1 MDRFVAARAF
11 VTVVEAGGFAP
22 AARRLGLATSSVT
35 RQVDTLEARL
45 GTTLVNRSTRR
56 VTLTDAGQGYYAQ
69 VVRVLGD
76 LEAADLAVAG
86 AGSAPRGVLRVSAP
100 VAFGR
105 LHLAPLLPA
114 YLARY
119 PEVTLDLIFSDAVVD
134 LVAEDVDVAVR
145 LGTPV
150 SQTLIARRLAPHSRV
165 ICASP
170 AYLDQRGV
178 PAQPADL
185 VDHDCLTLALAAG
198 RSVWRFAGADGEDE
212 VAVTGPMRANGSE
225 PLVEAALAGLGLI
238 LMPTWLVG
246 GHIRAG
252 RLRPV
257 LDGWQP
263 APGAADA
270 GIHAVYLANRRGAP
284 KVRTF
289 VDVLL
294 GHWHPTPPWDA
305 P

>member
-1 MDRFVAARAF
+1 MDRFAAARAF

-35 RQVDTLEARL
+35 RQVDALEARL

-56 VTLTDAGQGYYAQ
+56 VALTDAGQAYYAQ

-76 LEAADLAVAG
+76 LEAADLAVTG
-86 AGSAPRGVLRVSAP
+86 AGGAPRGVLRVSAP

-114 YLARY
+114 FLARY
-119 PEVTLDLIFSDAVVD
+119 PEVTLDLLFSDAVVD
-134 LVAEDVDVAVR
+134 LVAEDIDVAVR
-145 LGTPV
+145 LGTPA
-150 SQTLIARRLAPHSRV
+150 SQTLIARRLAPHARV
-165 ICASP
+165 ACASP
-170 AYLDQRGV
+170 AYLDRWGV
-178 PAQPADL
+178 PAHPADL
-185 VDHDCLTLALAAG
+185 ANHDCLTLALAAG
-198 RSVWRFAGADGEDE
+198 RSVWRFAGAGGVEE
-212 VAVTGPMRANGSE
+212 VAVAGPMRANGSE

-246 GHIRAG
+246 DHICAG

-263 APGAADA
+263 AAGAADA

-289 VDVLL
+289 VDFLL
-294 GHWHPTPPWDA
+294 DHWHPDPPWDA